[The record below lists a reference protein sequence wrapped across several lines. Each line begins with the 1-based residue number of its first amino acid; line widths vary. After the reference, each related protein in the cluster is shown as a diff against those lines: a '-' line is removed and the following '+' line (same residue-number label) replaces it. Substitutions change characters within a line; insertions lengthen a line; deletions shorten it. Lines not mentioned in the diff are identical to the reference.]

1 MEILRAAIL
10 PIALVALAG
19 VVVGRCFE
27 LEIKTLS
34 RLNLYL
40 LFPALVLTGLQDSS
54 LGVSSAFGLVAGVGL
69 TSVLL
74 YGVAIA
80 TARFC
85 GWTAD
90 EQKSLV
96 ATTLFSNT
104 GNMGLPFVLFA
115 LGEAG
120 LERAIVYMV
129 ASALMVAMVG
139 PVALRGEGLA
149 QGMRFSLRLPIV
161 WATVAGVGLQL
172 LVLQL
177 PVALERSLVMM
188 GEAAIPLALV
198 TLGIQLAR
206 TRFTLGRAVLG
217 AAGLRLGVSPLVAFG
232 VGCLLR
238 LSGLE
243 LQVLVVQA
251 AMPVAVSSVIWVAEL
266 GGDAE
271 RVARAIVLSTVLS
284 FGSLPVVLW
293 LVQQA
298 VG

>member
-1 MEILRAAIL
+1 MEILRAAIV

-19 VVVGRCFE
+19 AVMGRCFE

-40 LFPALVLTGLQDSS
+40 LFPALVLTGLQSSS
-54 LGVSSAFGLVAGVGL
+54 LSGAIALRLVTAVWL
-69 TSVLL
+69 TSALL
-74 YGVAIA
+74 YGVAIMV
-80 TARFC
+80 ARIC
-85 GWTAD
+85 GWAAN

-115 LGEAG
+115 LGDAG

-129 ASALMVAMVG
+129 ASALMVATVG
-139 PVALRGEGLA
+139 PIALRGEGVK
-149 QGMRFSLRLPIV
+149 QGLRFTLRLPIV
-161 WATVAGVGLQL
+161 WATFAGVALQFW
-172 LVLQL
+172 VLQL
-177 PVALERSLVMM
+177 PGPLERGVVML
-188 GEAAIPLALV
+188 GEAAIPLALL

-206 TRFTLGRAVLG
+206 TPFSFGIPEGVS
-217 AAGLRLGVSPLVAFG
+217 AGLRLVVSPLVAFG
-232 VGCLLR
+232 VGRSLG

-251 AMPVAVSSVIWVAEL
+251 AMPVAVSSVVWVTEL
-266 GGDAE
+266 GGDAG
-271 RVARAIVLSTVLS
+271 RVARAVVLSTVLS
-284 FGSLPVVLW
+284 LGSLPGVLW
-293 LVQQA
+293 LVQRG